1 VSETLERVSIPVEV
15 AMQSEIKAGYI
26 SCPLYTRLLDL
37 FNGETDSN
45 TDFFELASSANNETT
60 DTKIDNSRFYFRK
73 SAIDFIAVNEAN
85 AARGIGSNQNWKA
98 YPFLPK
104 YPAHVTLH
112 LKNFVI
118 TGTLHL
124 SEMQTVKELLNE
136 KITFLPITEATI
148 SHDYKLVG
156 TRPFVIVNK
165 ELILISR
172 EEKSSRL
179 ASKTTSNT
187 LKG

>member
-1 VSETLERVSIPVEV
+1 MESLSFPSQI
-15 AMQSEIKAGYI
+15 
-26 SCPLYTRLLDL
+26 
-37 FNGETDSN
+37 
-45 TDFFELASSANNETT
+45 
-60 DTKIDNSRFYFRK
+60 
-73 SAIDFIAVNEAN
+73 
-85 AARGIGSNQNWKA
+85 
-98 YPFLPK
+98 
-104 YPAHVTLH
+104 PAHVTLH